1 MAKTVGIDLGTT
13 NSVIAVMEAGE
24 PVVIPNAEGGR
35 TTPSVVAFTK
45 SGERLVGQLARRQ
58 AAVNPENTVFSIK
71 RFMGR
76 KYDEVET
83 ERKMVPYKVVTGKD
97 GRVEVEIQGQRYTP
111 EQISAMILQKLKTDA
126 EAYLGEKVTDAVI
139 TVPAYF
145 NDSQRQATKN
155 AGEIAGLNVVRIIN
169 EPTAAA
175 LAYGLDKKENE
186 KILVFDLGG
195 GTYDVSVLE
204 IGEGVFEVKATNGDT
219 HLGGDDYDRRLVD
232 YIADEFKKQQ
242 GIDLRQDRQALQ
254 RLTEAAEKAKIE
266 LSSRMET
273 DVNLP
278 FITADQNG
286 PKHLDIKIARSKF
299 EQLTAD
305 LTEKTVAPFNAAL
318 KDAGLTPADL
328 NEVILVGGATR
339 MPAIQELV
347 KKLTNGKEPH
357 RGINPDEVVAVGAAI
372 QAGVLK
378 GEVKDVL
385 LLDVTPLSLGLE
397 TLGGVNTRLIERNT
411 TIPTSKSQVFST
423 ASDNQPSVEINV
435 LQGEREMASAN
446 KTLGKFHLDG
456 IAPAPR
462 GVPQVEVTFD
472 IDANGILNV
481 RAKDLGTGKEQ
492 KVTITASTTLNKDE
506 VSKMVRDA
514 EAHAEE
520 DRKHREEVEARNQAD
535 SLVYQAEKQ
544 LQDNGDKID
553 AAVRAEVES
562 KIEPVKQ
569 AIKDNDVERMRST
582 SQELA
587 TAMQKIGEAVYR
599 QAQGAGAGAQSATGT
614 EGPGS
619 GKKGG
624 DGDVVDADFKEV

>member
-1 MAKTVGIDLGTT
+1 M
-13 NSVIAVMEAGE
+13 S
-24 PVVIPNAEGGR
+24 
-35 TTPSVVAFTK
+35 
-45 SGERLVGQLARRQ
+45 
-58 AAVNPENTVFSIK
+58 
-71 RFMGR
+71 
-76 KYDEVET
+76 
-83 ERKMVPYKVVTGKD
+83 
-97 GRVEVEIQGQRYTP
+97 
-111 EQISAMILQKLKTDA
+111 
-126 EAYLGEKVTDAVI
+126 
-139 TVPAYF
+139 
-145 NDSQRQATKN
+145 
-155 AGEIAGLNVVRIIN
+155 
-169 EPTAAA
+169 AAA

-232 YIADEFKKQQ
+232 YIADEFKKEQ

-273 DVNLP
+273 EVNLP

-286 PKHLDIKIARSKF
+286 PKHLDIKITRSKF

-305 LTEKTVAPFNAAL
+305 LSERCVGPFHAAL

-397 TLGGVNTRLIERNT
+397 TLGGVNTKLIERNT

-423 ASDNQPSVEINV
+423 ASDNQPSVEIHV

-535 SLVYQAEKQ
+535 NLVYQAEKQ
-544 LQDNGDKID
+544 LQENGDKID
-553 AAVRAEVES
+553 PAVRSEVES

-587 TAMQKIGEAVYR
+587 TAMQKIGEAVYK
-599 QAQGAGAGAQSATGT
+599 QAQGAGAQSATGT
-614 EGPGS
+614 EGPKS
-619 GKKGG
+619 GKSG

>member
-45 SGERLVGQLARRQ
+45 TGERLVGQLARRQ

-83 ERKMVPYKVVTGKD
+83 ERKMVPYKVVTGNA
-97 GRVEVEIQGQRYTP
+97 GRVEVEIQGKRYTP

-126 EAYLGEKVTDAVI
+126 ESYLGEKVTDAVI

-204 IGEGVFEVKATNGDT
+204 VGEGVFEVKATNGDT

-232 YIADEFKKQQ
+232 YIADEFKKEQ
-242 GIDLRQDRQALQ
+242 GIDLRNDRQALQ

-286 PKHLDIKIARSKF
+286 PKHLDIKISRAKF

-318 KDAGLTPADL
+318 KDAELTPAEL
-328 NEVILVGGATR
+328 NEIILVGGATR

-347 KKLTNGKEPH
+347 KKLANGKEPH
-357 RGINPDEVVAVGAAI
+357 RGVNPDEVVAVGAAI

-385 LLDVTPLSLGLE
+385 LLDVTPLSLGIE
-397 TLGGVNTRLIERNT
+397 TYGGVMTKLIERNT
-411 TIPTSKSQVFST
+411 TIPTSKSQIFST
-423 ASDNQPSVEINV
+423 ASDNQPSVEVHV
-435 LQGEREMASAN
+435 LQGEREVASGN

-462 GVPQVEVTFD
+462 GIPQIEVTFD

-506 VSKMVRDA
+506 VQRMVKDA

-520 DRKHREEVEARNQAD
+520 DRKRKEEVEARNQAD
-535 SLVYQAEKQ
+535 SLVYQAEKV
-544 LQDNGDKID
+544 LKDNADKID
-553 AAVRAEVES
+553 AAIRSEVEG

-569 AIKDNDVERMRST
+569 AIKDNDVDRMRTT

-587 TAMQKIGEAVYR
+587 ASMQKIGEAVYS

-619 GKKGG
+619 GKSG

>member
-45 SGERLVGQLARRQ
+45 SAERLVGQLARRQ
-58 AAVNPENTVFSIK
+58 AAVNPENTVYSIK

-83 ERKMVPYKVVTGKD
+83 ERKMVPYKVVAGKD
-97 GRVEVEIQGQRYTP
+97 GRVEVEIQGKRYTP

-273 DVNLP
+273 EVNLP

-286 PKHLDIKIARSKF
+286 PKHLEIKITRAKF

-305 LTEKTVAPFNAAL
+305 LSERCVAPFHAAL
-318 KDAGLTPADL
+318 KDAGLAAGDL

-397 TLGGVNTRLIERNT
+397 TLGGVNTKLIERNT

-423 ASDNQPSVEINV
+423 ASDNQPSVEIHV

-544 LQDNGDKID
+544 LQENGDKID
-553 AAVRAEVES
+553 PAVRSEVES

-599 QAQGAGAGAQSATGT
+599 QAQGAGAGAQSATGP
-614 EGPGS
+614 EGKPGQP
-619 GKKGG
+619 GG